1 MIWKVS
7 LLQKN
12 KLEAQYYG
20 LGVKDFGKRS
30 VSPTESIPE
39 FLDIIF
45 FLFFYWFLY
54 RKPKDAAQPEF
65 EQKD

>member
-20 LGVKDFGKRS
+20 LGIKDFGKES
-30 VSPTESIPE
+30 VTPTERIPE

-45 FLFFYWFLY
+45 VCFYWFLY

-65 EQKD
+65 EQND